1 MHSLEA
7 PSSRKRWGINLFSK
21 LTADAFKMSAC
32 SAVSGSVPLSQK
44 KPTKD
49 PSEKSKFFLGEL
61 AVKKSITDHPPKK
74 KLGFYKWW
82 PLVNV
87 K

>member
-1 MHSLEA
+1 
-7 PSSRKRWGINLFSK
+7 
-21 LTADAFKMSAC
+21 MSAC
-32 SAVSGSVPLSQK
+32 SAVPGSASKSQK
-44 KPTKD
+44 KLTKD
-49 PSEKSKFFLGEL
+49 TTEKNPSFFLGEL
-61 AVKKSITDHPPKK
+61 AVKKSIADHPPKK

>member
-1 MHSLEA
+1 MAS
-7 PSSRKRWGINLFSK
+7 
-21 LTADAFKMSAC
+21 C
-32 SAVSGSVPLSQK
+32 SAVSGSAPKSQK

-49 PSEKSKFFLGEL
+49 PTEKSKFFLGEL
-61 AVKKSITDHPPKK
+61 AVKKSIADLAVKKSIADHPPKK

-82 PLVNV
+82 SLVNA

>member
-1 MHSLEA
+1 MANQTKSDFFQRRLHILEA

-49 PSEKSKFFLGEL
+49 PTEKSKFFFWG
-61 AVKKSITDHPPKK
+61 V
-74 KLGFYKWW
+74 GC
-82 PLVNV
+82 
-87 K
+87 